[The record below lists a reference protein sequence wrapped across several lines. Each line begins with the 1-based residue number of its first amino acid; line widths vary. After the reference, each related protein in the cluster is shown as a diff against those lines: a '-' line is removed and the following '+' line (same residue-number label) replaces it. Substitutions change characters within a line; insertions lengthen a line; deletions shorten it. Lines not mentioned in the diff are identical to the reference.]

1 MADGKGCKCAAYDES
16 ECACDA
22 DWTPQELIDARA
34 EIACL
39 RDALDEQTDRAEWNY
54 ECVTRCEEKVIQR
67 DAEIDRLRLTDAERE
82 AVAVAMHRCDGPEF
96 RILRGLL
103 SRTGDCPA
111 PDNAADRDSG
121 PTGSV

>member
-1 MADGKGCKCAAYDES
+1 MADGKGCKCATYDES

-39 RDALDEQTDRAEWNY
+39 RDALDEQTGRAEWNY

-82 AVAVAMHRCDGPEF
+82 AVERAAQWMVQLAKDRGEIQSAWYFVDDAAT
-96 RILRGLL
+96 LRGLL
-103 SRTGDCPA
+103 ERTK
-111 PDNAADRDSG
+111 
-121 PTGSV
+121 